1 MNSTRLD
8 EKTLKEFLECVMSGQ
23 RGDIKGFVGY
33 DSPDKLIGN
42 AYPMADRCLDF
53 VESMKDKTDSCFK
66 LVLSA
71 AMAEAYDQGYK
82 RGLRDEAKHNDE
94 EKSLTAQD
102 IKKACDK
109 GYEDGKKDGIQEGID
124 MCTAAIQFLNNTDE
138 STMRYIFRIDSD
150 IEYPFDYILETWSMD
165 YIVDCIEEYTKQHKV
180 KPVKTKDIS
189 KAYDTGYADGLKE
202 GEKLGIEECD
212 NVIIYMSKNFKTGD
226 YINMFGYTRLDYVL
240 EEYSMS
246 DIIDKVAHYITI
258 NETPEAQF
266 NKLVKDI
273 ALKFNVPVETAK
285 NIIKEYTSKDDDTK
299 STE

>member
-1 MNSTRLD
+1 MTDPNYDKYVENLD
-8 EKTLKEFLECVMSGQ
+8 Q
-23 RGDIKGFVGY
+23 
-33 DSPDKLIGN
+33 P
-42 AYPMADRCLDF
+42 YPICDRCLEFINLMKSKTKDPITYVINLAM
-53 VESMKDKTDSCFK
+53 VEAF
-66 LVLSA
+66 
-71 AMAEAYDQGYK
+71 DQGFK
-82 RGLRDEAKHNDE
+82 RGFRASDKEKEE
-94 EKSLTAQD
+94 EKSAS
-102 IKKACDK
+102 A
-109 GYEDGKKDGIQEGID
+109 
-124 MCTAAIQFLNNTDE
+124 
-138 STMRYIFRIDSD
+138 
-150 IEYPFDYILETWSMD
+150 
-165 YIVDCIEEYTKQHKV
+165 
-180 KPVKTKDIS
+180 KDIS